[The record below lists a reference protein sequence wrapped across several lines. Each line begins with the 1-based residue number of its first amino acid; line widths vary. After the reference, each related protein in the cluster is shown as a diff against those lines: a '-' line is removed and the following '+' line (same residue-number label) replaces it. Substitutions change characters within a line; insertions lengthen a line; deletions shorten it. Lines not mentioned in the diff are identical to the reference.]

1 MKTQKE
7 ALALK
12 LKIDELRKL
21 QEETARKAR
30 EAEMRRE
37 GIPLNRDEEVRL
49 TTSLT
54 LGDLISAII
63 RHPFLTSF
71 SILRERISHFFLRIM
86 NTHSLA
92 S

>member
-21 QEETARKAR
+21 QEETRRKAR

-37 GIPLNRDEEVRL
+37 GIPLNRSEEVLFRRFHENKK
-49 TTSLT
+49 SN
-54 LGDLISAII
+54 I
-63 RHPFLTSF
+63 
-71 SILRERISHFFLRIM
+71 
-86 NTHSLA
+86 
-92 S
+92 